1 MNTNDLKIIVANALK
16 VSVKKIDDNTKFG
29 DLEEWDSLGQLSIIS
44 SLDKKLNKKIS
55 SSNLKILFKADSIK
69 KFILIL
75 KQNKVIK

>member
-1 MNTNDLKIIVANALK
+1 MNTNDLKKIVADALK
-16 VSVKKIDDNTKFG
+16 VPVKKIDENTKFG

-44 SLDKKLNKKIS
+44 LLDKKLNKKMS
-55 SSNLKILFKADSIK
+55 SSNLKPLFKADSIK

>member
-1 MNTNDLKIIVANALK
+1 MNTNELKIIVANALK